1 MRLFLGLALGMAI
14 IAATMLGESA
24 YAQGNAIFLATYVD
38 VMPNSVDAAERL
50 LDRYREASRKDD
62 GNLRFQV
69 LEEISRPNRFA
80 IVEAWKDKAALDAH
94 VAADHTR
101 AFREKL
107 RAIQNAPYDER
118 VNNLLY
124 SGQDATE
131 NRRDAVY
138 VVTHVDVVP
147 PAKDDCMAMLKNMSA
162 DTAKDPGNIGYLVLQ
177 QANRGNHFTVFEKWQ
192 SMRAAEAHAMA
203 DHTRAFREK
212 LVPIA
217 GALYDERFYKAL
229 AE

>member
-1 MRLFLGLALGMAI
+1 MRLFLGLIFGLAI
-14 IAATMLGESA
+14 IAATALGQSA
-24 YAQGNAIFLATYVD
+24 HAQGNAIFLATYVD
-38 VMPNSVDAAERL
+38 VMPNSVDQAERL
-50 LDRYREASRKDD
+50 LDRYREASRRDE

-69 LEEISRPNRFA
+69 LQEISRPNRFA
-80 IVEAWKDKAALDAH
+80 IVEAWRDKAALDGH

-101 AFREKL
+101 AFRDRLKE
-107 RAIQNAPYDER
+107 IQNSPYDER

-131 NRRDAVY
+131 NRPNAVY

-147 PAKDDCMAMLKNMSA
+147 PAKDQCMAMLKDMSA
-162 DTAKDPGNIGYLVLQ
+162 DTAKDAGNVGYLVLQ
-177 QANRGNHFTVFEKWQ
+177 QANRGNHFTVFEKWRG
-192 SMRAAEAHAMA
+192 MKAAEAHAMA

-229 AE
+229 D

>member
-1 MRLFLGLALGMAI
+1 MRLFLGLALGLAV
-14 IAATMLGESA
+14 IAAATLGQSA
-24 YAQGNAIFLATYVD
+24 YAQGDTIFIVTYVD
-38 VMPNSVDAAERL
+38 VMPSSVDSAEAM
-50 LDRYREASRKDD
+50 LDRYREASRRDE
-62 GNLRFQV
+62 GNLRFLV

-80 IVEAWKDKAALDAH
+80 IVEAWKDKAALEGHATT
-94 VAADHTR
+94 DHTR
-101 AFREKL
+101 EFREKL
-107 RAIQNAPYDER
+107 KTIQNAPYDER

-131 NRRDAVY
+131 ARGDAIY

-147 PAKDDCMAMLKNMSA
+147 PAKDDCMALLKNMSA
-162 DTAKDPGNIGYLVLQ
+162 DTAKDPGNIGYVVLQ
-177 QANRGNHFTVFEKWQ
+177 QANRGNHFTVFEKWRG
-192 SMRAAEAHAMA
+192 MKAAEDHAMT

-229 AE
+229 D

>member
-1 MRLFLGLALGMAI
+1 MRLFLGLILGLAI
-14 IAATMLGESA
+14 IAATPLGQSA
-24 YAQGNAIFLATYVD
+24 HAQGNAIFLATYVD
-38 VMPNSVDAAERL
+38 VMPNSVDQAERL
-50 LDRYREASRKDD
+50 LDRYREASRRDE

-69 LEEISRPNRFA
+69 LQEISRPNRFA
-80 IVEAWKDKAALDAH
+80 IVEAWRDKAALDGH

-101 AFREKL
+101 AFRDRLKE
-107 RAIQNAPYDER
+107 IQNSPYDER

-131 NRRDAVY
+131 NRPNAVY

-147 PAKDDCMAMLKNMSA
+147 PAKDQCMAMLKDMSA
-162 DTAKDPGNIGYLVLQ
+162 DTAKDAGNVGYLVLQ
-177 QANRGNHFTVFEKWQ
+177 QANRGNHFTVFEKWRG
-192 SMRAAEAHAMA
+192 MKAAEAHAMA

-229 AE
+229 D

>member
-1 MRLFLGLALGMAI
+1 MRLFLRLPLGMAI
-14 IAATMLGESA
+14 IAATMLGQSA

-38 VMPNSVDAAERL
+38 VMPNSVDAADRL
-50 LDRYREASRKDD
+50 LDRYREASRRDD

-69 LEEISRPNRFA
+69 LQEISRPNRFA
-80 IVEAWKDKAALDAH
+80 IIEAWKDKAALDAH
-94 VAADHTR
+94 VSADHTR
-101 AFREKL
+101 AFRDRL
-107 RAIQNAPYDER
+107 RTIQNAPYDER

-131 NRRDAVY
+131 NRPNAVY
-138 VVTHVDVVP
+138 AVTHVDVVP
-147 PAKDDCMAMLKNMSA
+147 PAKDQCMAMLKDMSA
-162 DTAKDPGNIGYLVLQ
+162 DTAKDAGNIGYLVLQ
-177 QANRGNHFTVFEKWQ
+177 QANRPNHFTVFEKWRG
-192 SMRAAEAHAMA
+192 MKAAEDHAMA

-229 AE
+229 D

>member
-14 IAATMLGESA
+14 IAATMPGQSA
-24 YAQGNAIFLATYVD
+24 HAEGSAIFLVTYVD
-38 VMPNSVDAAERL
+38 VMPNSVDSAERL
-50 LDRYREASRKDD
+50 LDRYREASRRDE
-62 GNLRFQV
+62 GNLRFLA

-94 VAADHTR
+94 VSADHTH
-101 AFREKL
+101 AFRDKL
-107 RAIQNAPYDER
+107 KTIQNAPYDER

-131 NRRDAVY
+131 NRPNAVY

-147 PAKDDCMAMLKNMSA
+147 PAKDDCMALLKNMSA
-162 DTAKDPGNIGYLVLQ
+162 DTAKDSGNVGYLVLQ
-177 QANRGNHFTVFEKWQ
+177 QANRANHFTVFEKW
-192 SMRAAEAHAMA
+192 RGLKAAEAHAMA

-217 GALYDERFYKAL
+217 GALYDERFYRAL
-229 AE
+229 TE

>member
-1 MRLFLGLALGMAI
+1 MRLILGLVLGMAI
-14 IAATMLGESA
+14 IAATMLGQSA
-24 YAQGNAIFLATYVD
+24 YAQGSAIFLATYVD
-38 VMPNSVDAAERL
+38 VMPSSVDQAERL
-50 LDRYREASRKDD
+50 LDRYREASRRDE
-62 GNLRFQV
+62 GNLRFLV

-80 IVEAWKDKAALDAH
+80 IVEAWRDKAALDAH
-94 VAADHTR
+94 VSADHTR
-101 AFREKL
+101 AFRERL
-107 RAIQNAPYDER
+107 REIQNAPYDER
-118 VNNLLY
+118 VNTLLY

-131 NRRDAVY
+131 NRPNAVY

-147 PAKDDCMAMLKNMSA
+147 PAKDQCMAMLKDMSA

-177 QANRGNHFTVFEKWQ
+177 QANRGNHFTVFEKWRG
-192 SMRAAEAHAMA
+192 MRAAEAHAMA

>member
-1 MRLFLGLALGMAI
+1 MRLFVGLVLGMAL
-14 IAATMLGESA
+14 IAAMLGQSA
-24 YAQGNAIFLATYVD
+24 YAQGGAIFIATYVD
-38 VMPNSVDAAERL
+38 VMPNSLDSAERL
-50 LDRYREASRKDD
+50 LDRYREASRRDE

-69 LEEISRPNRFA
+69 LQEISRPNRFA

-94 VAADHTR
+94 VAADHTHT
-101 AFREKL
+101 FREKL
-107 RAIQNAPYDER
+107 KTIQNAPYDER
-118 VNNLLY
+118 INNLLY

-131 NRRDAVY
+131 NRRSAVY

-147 PAKDDCMAMLKNMSA
+147 PAKDDCMALLKNMSA

-177 QANRGNHFTVFEKWQ
+177 QANRANHFTVFEKWTG
-192 SMRAAEAHAMA
+192 MKAAEAHAMA

-229 AE
+229 D

>member
-1 MRLFLGLALGMAI
+1 MRLILGLALGVAI
-14 IAATMLGESA
+14 IAATMLGQSA
-24 YAQGNAIFLATYVD
+24 YAQGSAIFLATYGD
-38 VMPNSVDAAERL
+38 VMPNSVDTAERL
-50 LDRYREASRKDD
+50 LDRYREASRRDE
-62 GNLRFQV
+62 GNLRFLV

-80 IVEAWKDKAALDAH
+80 IVEAWRDKAALEAH
-94 VAADHTR
+94 VAADHTH
-101 AFREKL
+101 AFRERLK
-107 RAIQNAPYDER
+107 AIQNAPYDER

-131 NRRDAVY
+131 NRGNAVY

-147 PAKDDCMAMLKNMSA
+147 PAKDDCMALLKNMSA
-162 DTAKDPGNIGYLVLQ
+162 DTAKDAGNIGYLVLQ
-177 QANRGNHFTVFEKWQ
+177 QANRANHFTVFEKWRG
-192 SMRAAEAHAMA
+192 MKAAEAHAMS

-229 AE
+229 D

>member
-1 MRLFLGLALGMAI
+1 MRLFLGLAFGMAI
-14 IAATMLGESA
+14 IAATMLGQPA
-24 YAQGNAIFLATYVD
+24 YAQGSAIFLATYVD
-38 VMPNSVDAAERL
+38 VMPNSVDSAERL
-50 LDRYREASRKDD
+50 LDRYRGASRRDE
-62 GNLRFQV
+62 GNLRFLV
-69 LEEISRPNRFA
+69 LQEISRPNRFA

-94 VAADHTR
+94 VATDHTH
-101 AFREKL
+101 AFRDRLKE
-107 RAIQNAPYDER
+107 IQNAPYDER

-131 NRRDAVY
+131 NRSNAVY

-147 PAKDDCMAMLKNMSA
+147 PAMDQCMAMLKDMSA
-162 DTAKDPGNIGYLVLQ
+162 DTAKDSGNIGYLVLQ
-177 QANRGNHFTVFEKWQ
+177 QANRANHFTVFEKWRG
-192 SMRAAEAHAMA
+192 MKAAEAHAME

-229 AE
+229 D

>member
-1 MRLFLGLALGMAI
+1 MRLFLGLALGVAI
-14 IAATMLGESA
+14 IAATTLGQSA

-38 VMPNSVDAAERL
+38 VMPSSVDTAERL
-50 LDRYREASRKDD
+50 LDRYREASRRDE
-62 GNLRFQV
+62 GNLRFLV
-69 LEEISRPNRFA
+69 LQEISRPNRFA

-94 VAADHTR
+94 VAADHTHT
-101 AFREKL
+101 FRERLKS
-107 RAIQNAPYDER
+107 IQNAPYDER
-118 VNNLLY
+118 INNLLY

-131 NRRDAVY
+131 NRPNAVY

-147 PAKDDCMAMLKNMSA
+147 PAKDDCMALLKNMSA

-177 QANRGNHFTVFEKWQ
+177 QANRANHFTVFEKWRG
-192 SMRAAEAHAMA
+192 MKAAEAHAMA

-229 AE
+229 TE

>member
-1 MRLFLGLALGMAI
+1 MRLFLGLALGVATF
-14 IAATMLGESA
+14 AATMFGQSA
-24 YAQGNAIFLATYVD
+24 HAQGNAIFLATYVD
-38 VMPNSVDAAERL
+38 VMPNSSNAAERL
-50 LDRYREASRKDD
+50 LDRYREASRRDE

-69 LEEISRPNRFA
+69 LQEISRPNRFA
-80 IVEAWKDKAALDAH
+80 IIEAWRDKAALDAH

-101 AFREKL
+101 AFRERL
-107 RAIQNAPYDER
+107 RTIQNAPYDER

-131 NRRDAVY
+131 NRPNAVY

-147 PAKDDCMAMLKNMSA
+147 PAKDDCMALLKNMSA

-177 QANRGNHFTVFEKWQ
+177 QANRANHFTVFEKWRG
-192 SMRAAEAHAMA
+192 MKAAEGHAMA

-217 GALYDERFYKAL
+217 GALYDERFYRAL
-229 AE
+229 D

>member
-1 MRLFLGLALGMAI
+1 MRLFLRLALGMAI
-14 IAATMLGESA
+14 IAATMLGQSA
-24 YAQGNAIFLATYVD
+24 YAQGNAIFLATYVE
-38 VMPNSVDAAERL
+38 VMPNSVDSAERL
-50 LDRYREASRKDD
+50 LDRYREASRRDD
-62 GNLRFQV
+62 GDLRFQV
-69 LEEISRPNRFA
+69 LQEISRPNRFA
-80 IVEAWKDKAALDAH
+80 IIEAWTDKAALDAH

-107 RAIQNAPYDER
+107 KTIQNAPYDER
-118 VNNLLY
+118 VAGLLY

-131 NRRDAVY
+131 NRSNAVY

-147 PAKDDCMAMLKNMSA
+147 PAKDNCMALLKNMSA

-177 QANRGNHFTVFEKWQ
+177 QANRPNHFTVFEKWRGMK
-192 SMRAAEAHAMA
+192 SAEAHAMA

-212 LVPIA
+212 LLPMA

-229 AE
+229 D

>member
-1 MRLFLGLALGMAI
+1 MRLFLGLALSMAI
-14 IAATMLGESA
+14 ITATMLGQSA
-24 YAQGNAIFLATYVD
+24 HAQGNAIFLVTYVD
-38 VMPNSVDAAERL
+38 AMPNSVDSAERV
-50 LDRYREASRKDD
+50 LDRYREASRKDE
-62 GNLRFQV
+62 GNLRFLV
-69 LEEISRPNRFA
+69 LQEISRPNRFA
-80 IVEAWKDKAALDAH
+80 LVEAWRDKDAIDAH

-101 AFREKL
+101 KFRETLKT
-107 RAIQNAPYDER
+107 IQNAPYDER

-131 NRRDAVY
+131 NHPNAVY

-147 PAKDDCMAMLKNMSA
+147 PAKDQCMAMLKDMSA
-162 DTAKDPGNIGYLVLQ
+162 DTTKDSGNIGYLVLQ
-177 QANRGNHFTVFEKWQ
+177 QANRANHFTVFEKWRG
-192 SMRAAEAHAMA
+192 MKAAEAHAME

-229 AE
+229 D

>member
-14 IAATMLGESA
+14 IAATMFGQPA
-24 YAQGNAIFLATYVD
+24 HAQGNAIFLATYVD
-38 VMPNSVDAAERL
+38 VMPNSVDSAERL
-50 LDRYREASRKDD
+50 LDRYREASRRDE

-69 LEEISRPNRFA
+69 LQEISRPNRFA

-94 VAADHTR
+94 VAADHAR

-107 RAIQNAPYDER
+107 RTIQNAPYDER
-118 VNNLLY
+118 INALLY

-131 NRRDAVY
+131 NRSNAVY

-147 PAKDDCMAMLKNMSA
+147 PAKDQCMAMLKDMSA

-177 QANRGNHFTVFEKWQ
+177 QANRPNHFTVFEKWRGMK
-192 SMRAAEAHAMA
+192 SAEAHAMA
-203 DHTRAFREK
+203 DHTRGFREK

-229 AE
+229 D

>member
-1 MRLFLGLALGMAI
+1 MRLIFGLALGVAI
-14 IAATMLGESA
+14 FTATICGQSA
-24 YAQGNAIFLATYVD
+24 YAQGSAVFLATYVD
-38 VMPNSVDAAERL
+38 VMPNSVDSAERM
-50 LDRYREASRKDD
+50 LDRYREASRRDE
-62 GNLRFQV
+62 GNLRFLV

-80 IVEAWKDKAALDAH
+80 IVEAWRDKAALDAH

-107 RAIQNAPYDER
+107 KTIQNAPYDER
-118 VNNLLY
+118 VNGLLY

-131 NRRDAVY
+131 NRPNAVY

-147 PAKDDCMAMLKNMSA
+147 PAKDQCMAMLKNMSA

-177 QANRGNHFTVFEKWQ
+177 QANRPNHFTVFEKWRG
-192 SMRAAEAHAMA
+192 MKAAEAHAMA

-229 AE
+229 D

>member
-1 MRLFLGLALGMAI
+1 MRLFLGLIFGLAI
-14 IAATMLGESA
+14 IAATALGQSA
-24 YAQGNAIFLATYVD
+24 HAQGNAIFLATYVD
-38 VMPNSVDAAERL
+38 VMPNSVDQAERL
-50 LDRYREASRKDD
+50 LDRYREASRRDE

-69 LEEISRPNRFA
+69 LQEISRPNRFA
-80 IVEAWKDKAALDAH
+80 IVEAWRDKAALDAH

-101 AFREKL
+101 AFRDRLKE
-107 RAIQNAPYDER
+107 IQNSPYDER

-131 NRRDAVY
+131 NRPNAVY

-147 PAKDDCMAMLKNMSA
+147 PAKDQCMAMLKDMSA
-162 DTAKDPGNIGYLVLQ
+162 DTAKDAGNVGYLVLQ
-177 QANRGNHFTVFEKWQ
+177 QANRGNHFTVFEKWRG
-192 SMRAAEAHAMA
+192 MKAAEAHAMA

-229 AE
+229 D

>member
-1 MRLFLGLALGMAI
+1 MRLFLGLAIGMAI
-14 IAATMLGESA
+14 IAATMLGQSA
-24 YAQGNAIFLATYVD
+24 HAQVNAIFLATYVD

-50 LDRYREASRKDD
+50 LDRYREASRRDE

-80 IVEAWKDKAALDAH
+80 IIEAWKDKAALDAH

-107 RAIQNAPYDER
+107 RTIQNAPYDER
-118 VNNLLY
+118 INNLLY

-131 NRRDAVY
+131 NRSNAVY

-147 PAKDDCMAMLKNMSA
+147 PAKDQCMAMLKDMSA

-177 QANRGNHFTVFEKWQ
+177 QANRPNHFTVFEKWQ
-192 SMRAAEAHAMA
+192 GMKAAEAHAMA

>member
-1 MRLFLGLALGMAI
+1 MRLFIGLTIGLAI
-14 IAATMLGESA
+14 IAATMFGESA
-24 YAQGNAIFLATYVD
+24 HAQGNAVFLATYVD
-38 VMPNSVDAAERL
+38 VMPGSVDKAERV
-50 LDRYREASRKDD
+50 LDRYREASRRED

-69 LEEISRPNRFA
+69 LQEISRPNRFA
-80 IVEAWKDKAALDAH
+80 IVETWKDKAALDAH
-94 VAADHTR
+94 VTADHTR
-101 AFREKL
+101 MFRDRLKT
-107 RAIQNAPYDER
+107 IQNAPYDER

-131 NRRDAVY
+131 NRPGAVY

-147 PAKDDCMAMLKNMSA
+147 PAKDQCMAMLKDMSA
-162 DTAKDPGNIGYLVLQ
+162 DTTKDPGNIGYLVLQ
-177 QANRGNHFTVFEKWQ
+177 QANRPNHFTVFEKWRG
-192 SMRAAEAHAMA
+192 MKAAEAHAEA

-229 AE
+229 D